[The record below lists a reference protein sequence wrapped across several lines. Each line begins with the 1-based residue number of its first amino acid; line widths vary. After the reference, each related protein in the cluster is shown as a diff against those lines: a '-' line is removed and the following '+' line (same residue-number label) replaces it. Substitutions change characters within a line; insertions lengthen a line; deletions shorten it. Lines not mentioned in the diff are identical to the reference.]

1 MIKKHLLNKHINR
14 LNLSILTVLI
24 SFLGVGKV
32 LSQEGFGR
40 PEVYANNS
48 ANAAVAVVRTV
59 EVVKLGPPTLAIV
72 RNANCATTVTFD
84 GRLQTADGVNAAGQV
99 INFESP
105 AVFPA
110 EKATGFFRTVR

>member
-1 MIKKHLLNKHINR
+1 MNR

-24 SFLGVGKV
+24 SFLGVEKV
-32 LSQEGFGR
+32 LSQEDFGR
-40 PEVYANNS
+40 PVVYANNP

-59 EVVKLGPPTLAIV
+59 EVVKLGPLTLAIV

-84 GRLQTADGVNAAGQV
+84 GRLQTADGVNAAWQV
-99 INFESP
+99 INLESP